1 MSNKR
6 ANGEGSIGKY
16 KDGWRSRIM
25 IGYNENGKPI
35 RKEFYGK
42 TQKEVK
48 EKLENFKKQY
58 LMQNI
63 QIDEN
68 LTVQEWFYTFIFE
81 YKHNKIKPSSFERYE
96 GIYRNYILDSSLG
109 TTKLNKLNVT
119 IIQKYY
125 NTLLKN
131 NVSASTIKSI
141 NQHLKPCLEEA
152 TRQDFINKNFAK
164 LIELPKTE
172 KIEKLEILTP
182 EQQAQFIKAIKGH
195 DLEMLFIMALGTGL
209 RLGELLGLKW
219 QDIDFTNSSLEVK
232 RSLKR
237 VSFID
242 KDLTKSYHVIEQEP
256 KTKNSKRVV
265 PIPKNILNQLKEYKK
280 EQNKTILKYG
290 DVYNNS
296 DYVFCNELG
305 FPIDSKKPAR
315 NLKSI
320 LTKLNIEPIKFHG
333 LRKTYA
339 TRLFENEVPP
349 KTVQMLMG
357 HSDISITMN
366 IYTQVIEEVKI
377 EAVEKLN
384 NIFVI

>member
-58 LMQNI
+58 LMKNI

>member
-1 MSNKR
+1 MANKR

-42 TQKEVK
+42 TQKKVK

-58 LMQNI
+58 LMKNI

-164 LIELPKTE
+164 LIELPKT
-172 KIEKLEILTP
+172 
-182 EQQAQFIKAIKGH
+182 
-195 DLEMLFIMALGTGL
+195 
-209 RLGELLGLKW
+209 
-219 QDIDFTNSSLEVK
+219 
-232 RSLKR
+232 
-237 VSFID
+237 
-242 KDLTKSYHVIEQEP
+242 
-256 KTKNSKRVV
+256 
-265 PIPKNILNQLKEYKK
+265 
-280 EQNKTILKYG
+280 
-290 DVYNNS
+290 
-296 DYVFCNELG
+296 
-305 FPIDSKKPAR
+305 
-315 NLKSI
+315 
-320 LTKLNIEPIKFHG
+320 
-333 LRKTYA
+333 
-339 TRLFENEVPP
+339 
-349 KTVQMLMG
+349 
-357 HSDISITMN
+357 
-366 IYTQVIEEVKI
+366 
-377 EAVEKLN
+377 
-384 NIFVI
+384 

>member
-131 NVSASTIKSI
+131 NVSSSTIKSI

-195 DLEMLFIMALGTGL
+195 NLEMLFIMALGTGL

-219 QDIDFTNSSLEVK
+219 HDIDFTNGNLEVK

-242 KDLTKSYHVIEQEP
+242 KDLTKSYQVIEQEP

-349 KTVQMLMG
+349 KTIQMLMG

-366 IYTQVIEEVKI
+366 IYTQVIEEVKV

-384 NIFVI
+384 NIFAL

>member
-1 MSNKR
+1 MAIKR

-25 IGYNENGKPI
+25 IGYNDKGKPI

-48 EKLENFKKQY
+48 DKLENFKKQY

-63 QIDEN
+63 QIDER

-152 TRQDFINKNFAK
+152 TKQDFINKNFAK
-164 LIELPKTE
+164 LVELPKTE
-172 KIEKLEILTP
+172 KSEKLEILTL
-182 EQQAQFIKAIKGH
+182 EQQAQFIQAIKGH
-195 DLEMLFIMALGTGL
+195 QLEMLFVMALGTGL

-219 QDIDFTNSSLEVK
+219 QDIDFTNSNLEVK

-237 VSFID
+237 VSFIS
-242 KDLTKSYHVIEQEP
+242 KDLSKKYEVIEQEP
-256 KTKNSKRVV
+256 KTKNSKRTV
-265 PIPKNILNQLKEYKK
+265 PIPQNILNQLKNHKR
-280 EQNKTILKYG
+280 EQNKTILKYR
-290 DVYNNS
+290 DTYNNS

-305 FPIDSKKPAR
+305 YPIDSKKPTR

-339 TRLFENEVPP
+339 TRLFENNIPP
-349 KTVQMLMG
+349 KTVQALMG
-357 HSDISITMN
+357 HSDISITLN
-366 IYTQVIEEVKI
+366 IYTQVMEDVKL
-377 EAVEKLN
+377 EAIEKLN
-384 NIFVI
+384 NIFAL

>member
-1 MSNKR
+1 MAIKR

-25 IGYNENGKPI
+25 IGYNDKGKPI

-48 EKLENFKKQY
+48 DKLENFKKQY

-63 QIDEN
+63 QIDER

-152 TRQDFINKNFAK
+152 TKQDFINKNFAK
-164 LIELPKTE
+164 LVELPKTE
-172 KIEKLEILTP
+172 KSEKLEILTL
-182 EQQAQFIKAIKGH
+182 EQQAQFIQAIKGH
-195 DLEMLFIMALGTGL
+195 QLEMLFVMALGTGL

-219 QDIDFTNSSLEVK
+219 QDIDFTNSNLEVK

-237 VSFID
+237 VSFIS
-242 KDLTKSYHVIEQEP
+242 KDLSKKYEVIEQEP
-256 KTKNSKRVV
+256 KTKNSKRTV
-265 PIPKNILNQLKEYKK
+265 PIPQNILNQLKNHKR
-280 EQNKTILKYG
+280 EQNKTILKYR
-290 DVYNNS
+290 DTYNNS

-305 FPIDSKKPAR
+305 YPIDSKKPTR

-339 TRLFENEVPP
+339 TRLFENNIPP
-349 KTVQMLMG
+349 KTVQALMG
-357 HSDISITMN
+357 HSDISI
-366 IYTQVIEEVKI
+366 
-377 EAVEKLN
+377 
-384 NIFVI
+384 